1 MTMIKKKPKYVVTI
15 QFATDVNLEVAMHS
29 EGNAVTSIILNKLA
43 LEQADHVAV
52 LTNKRD
58 YEAADVVGLQY
69 HCATLVEHNKQQP
82 PIVQELTKQVAKLES
97 QLEKLKLA
105 AKSKAK
111 LAKVVAKVGV
121 AKKSAKKVTQ
131 LF

>member
-1 MTMIKKKPKYVVTI
+1 MTQIKKKPKYVVTI

-69 HCATLVEHNKQQP
+69 HCVTLAEYNKQQP
-82 PIVQELTKQVAKLES
+82 PIVQELTKHVAKLES

-111 LAKVVAKVGV
+111 PAKVVAKVGV